1 MRLNRTTTLIAALFA
16 ASLPFLLHYA
26 PPAQAAAEPA
36 PAYAANGDLLPV
48 GNYREWIYLT

>member
-1 MRLNRTTTLIAALFA
+1 VRLNKAITLSAAFFA
-16 ASLPFLLHYA
+16 ACFPFLLHYA

-48 GNYREWIYLT
+48 GN